1 MAVVYLLQM
10 APYQTG
16 GWYHELCGLAFVAL
30 LVAHHVINVRWLQAE
45 MRRRDYLPLVL
56 DAALLAC
63 VIGIAASGLA
73 MAQHVKTL
81 RVEGLA
87 YVARSAHACFTYA
100 GLMLM
105 ALHAGLHM
113 PYAWLKRL
121 SFGARAF
128 VVVAALLGGVY
139 AFVSLGVI
147 TKLSWGISFPDGMTS
162 LVLLVG
168 KHVLLA
174 LPFVLAGCGMS
185 MRRSNR

>member
-30 LVAHHVINVRWLQAE
+30 LVAHHAMNERWLRAE
-45 MRRRDYLPLVL
+45 VRRRDWVPLIL

-63 VIGIAASGLA
+63 VVGVAASGLA
-73 MAQHVKTL
+73 MAQHVQVL

-87 YVARSAHACFTYA
+87 QATRSAHSCFTYA

-105 ALHAGLHM
+105 SLHIGLHV
-113 PYAWLKRL
+113 PYAWLQRL
-121 SFGARAF
+121 SPGIRA
-128 VVVAALLGGVY
+128 VVAIAALACGAY
-139 AFVSLGVI
+139 AFVTLGVA
-147 TKLSWGISFPDGMTS
+147 TKLSWGISFPDGMTP

-174 LPFVLAGCGMS
+174 LPFVLAGCGIS